1 MTTTI
6 KTSKTFAFEPALI
19 ELEEITAW
27 FESSEADLDQGLAR
41 FERGMELAAQ
51 LKEHLAQVENKIEK
65 IKQKFEPAGEAGA
78 AGEVSA
84 VADAIEDAEADEPTD
99 GDDSEDDGRFD
110 SVSDPEPGQTGL
122 F

>member
-1 MTTTI
+1 MTTTP
-6 KTSKTFAFEPALI
+6 KPFAFEPALI

-27 FESSEADLDQGLAR
+27 FESSEADLDQGLAK

-65 IKQKFEPAGEAGA
+65 IKQKFEPAEQGSA
-78 AGEVSA
+78 AA
-84 VADAIEDAEADEPTD
+84 AEAE
-99 GDDSEDDGRFD
+99 EENDGRFD
-110 SVSDPEPGQTGL
+110 DDNLSEPVEPDQTGL